1 MTCFTEQK
9 IDFFFKLLF
18 YGDKFFSFFWGA
30 LTGSQVVT
38 HYEAEVWSDSSTSD
52 SDIEVDVCGSPR
64 VPRRKR
70 VKQFRADR
78 VERSTTFR
86 TLNELFYNDNLPEVN
101 RTHRLNGFWTRHRN
115 GMGSVKRRKWLPEKI
130 VVNVECIIIASRN
143 MLILYVN
150 IEKAYR

>member
-1 MTCFTEQK
+1 M
-9 IDFFFKLLF
+9 
-18 YGDKFFSFFWGA
+18 
-30 LTGSQVVT
+30 VT

-101 RTHRLNGFWTRHRN
+101 STQRLNGFWINGFWTRHRKV
-115 GMGSVKRRKWLPEKI
+115 MGSVRKRKWLPE
-130 VVNVECIIIASRN
+130 
-143 MLILYVN
+143 ILL
-150 IEKAYR
+150 